1 MHNHKG
7 YGIAL
12 INGPIVSAICTKP
25 ESDHLVLSGNT
36 KAEALYAAIRAIDA
50 LEIAPQI
57 GEELSPIE
65 GHDTTIDQ
73 VIELV
78 HSLTVLV
85 NG

>member
-1 MHNHKG
+1 MHKHNG
-7 YGIAL
+7 YAIEL
-12 INGPIVSAICTKP
+12 RSGPTVAAICTKP

-50 LEIAPQI
+50 REIAHQI
-57 GEELSPIE
+57 GEALSPIE
-65 GHDTTIDQ
+65 GHDVAIDQ

-78 HSLTVLV
+78 HRLTVLV